1 MKRRTQVLVAAV
13 SMLLPAAS
21 GWAQNSNRYILRANP
36 SRQSAICQ
44 TYGLNVV
51 HQFSQP
57 EVVVVTG
64 PASVSPRALVDQVR
78 ADPRVTAFEHER
90 NAQLVEGN
98 GRAQQTPPAGSLTP
112 ALSTP
117 KSTSFF
123 GNPVWVSYVTQPALA
138 QIDWAWTPAAFM
150 QSVGSNTPGYGA
162 VVADIDTGIDPSEPA
177 LQGVLLPGYDFV
189 HNQPGASE
197 WADLDQ
203 STAAVLNQSTSAILN
218 QSTSAIL
225 NQSTSA
231 ILNQSTSA
239 ILDGSQVVQLNQ
251 STAAILD
258 QSTAAILNSTSLP
271 AEFGHGTMVAGLIH
285 LVAPG
290 AKIMPLKAFSADGSA
305 ANSDIIQAIYYAV
318 DNGANVINM
327 SFTEA
332 DLSSELLVAVNYAN
346 RHGVVC
352 VASAGNT
359 AQKAPAYP
367 ASLGEVIGVG
377 SVSAA
382 GTLSTFSSYGPD
394 LLTLVAPGEGL
405 ITTYPGGHWAG
416 VSGTSF
422 SAALMSGNV
431 AVGLASE
438 NQQGTNPADYSDS
451 DDAMDAIASV
461 NTHHPILGWG
471 VLDVAQMS
479 QIEHLVARHHK
490 HEHDAH

>member
-1 MKRRTQVLVAAV
+1 MKRRTQVVVAAAV
-13 SMLLPAAS
+13 GTLLLAAS
-21 GWAQNSNRYILRANP
+21 GQAQSPNRYMLRADP
-36 SRQSAICQ
+36 SQQSAISQ

-51 HQFSQP
+51 QQLSQP
-57 EVVVVTG
+57 QAVVVTG
-64 PASVSPRALVDQVR
+64 PASVSPDDFVDQVR
-78 ADPRVTAFEHER
+78 ADPRVTAFELVR
-90 NAQLVEGN
+90 NAQLPEGSA
-98 GRAQQTPPAGSLTP
+98 RAQQTAPVGSLTP
-112 ALSTP
+112 ALRSLNST
-117 KSTSFF
+117 TFF
-123 GNPVWVSYVTQPALA
+123 GNPVWGSYVTQPALT
-138 QIDWAWTPAAFM
+138 QIDWAWNPAAFRH
-150 QSVGSNTPGYGA
+150 SVGSNTPGYGA
-162 VVADIDTGIDPSEPA
+162 VVAVIDTGVDPSHPA

-189 HNQPGASE
+189 HNQPGASD

-203 STAAVLNQSTSAILN
+203 STAAILN

-231 ILNQSTSA
+231 ILN
-239 ILDGSQVVQLNQ
+239 GSQVVQLNQ

-258 QSTAAILNSTSLP
+258 QSTAAILNSTTLP

-290 AKIMPLKAFSADGSA
+290 AQILPLKAFSANGSA
-305 ANSDIIQAIYYAV
+305 ANSDIIRAIYYAV

-332 DLSSELLVAVNYAN
+332 DLSSELLLAVNYAN

-352 VASAGNT
+352 VSSVGNT
-359 AQKAPAYP
+359 AQTAPAYP
-367 ASLGEVIGVG
+367 ASLGEVFGVG

-405 ITTYPGGHWAG
+405 ITTYPGNHWAG

-422 SAALMSGNV
+422 SAALVSANV
-431 AVGLASE
+431 AVGLGSE
-438 NQQGTNPADYSDS
+438 NQQAGNPADYSDS
-451 DDAMDAIASV
+451 DDAMNAIASV
-461 NTHHPILGWG
+461 NAYDPTLGWG

-479 QIEHLVARHHK
+479 QIQHLVGQNHK
-490 HEHDAH
+490 HEPREQ

>member
-21 GWAQNSNRYILRANP
+21 GWAQNSNRYILRADP
-36 SRQSAICQ
+36 GRQSAICQ
-44 TYGLNVV
+44 TYGLSVV
-51 HQFSQP
+51 QQFSQP
-57 EVVVVTG
+57 GVVVVTG
-64 PASVSPRALVDQVR
+64 PASVWPGALVEQVR
-78 ADPRVTAFEHER
+78 ADSRVTAFEHVR
-90 NAQLVEGN
+90 NVQLVEGN
-98 GRAQQTPPAGSLTP
+98 GRAQQTPPASSLTP

-123 GNPVWVSYVTQPALA
+123 GNPAWVSYVTQPALA

-203 STAAVLNQSTSAILN
+203 STAAV
-218 QSTSAIL
+218 L

>member
-1 MKRRTQVLVAAV
+1 
-13 SMLLPAAS
+13 MLLPAAS
-21 GWAQNSNRYILRANP
+21 GWAQNSNRYILRADP
-36 SRQSAICQ
+36 GRQTAICQ
-44 TYGLNVV
+44 TYGLSVV
-51 HQFSQP
+51 QQFSQP
-57 EVVVVTG
+57 GVVVVTG
-64 PASVSPRALVDQVR
+64 PASVWPGALVEQVR
-78 ADPRVTAFEHER
+78 ADSRVTAFEHVR

-98 GRAQQTPPAGSLTP
+98 RRAQQTPPAGSLTP

-138 QIDWAWTPAAFM
+138 QINRAWTPAAFM
-150 QSVGSNTPGYGA
+150 HSVGSNTPGYGA
-162 VVADIDTGIDPSEPA
+162 VVADIDTGIDPSVPA

-197 WADLDQ
+197 WVDLDQ
-203 STAAVLNQSTSAILN
+203 STAAV
-218 QSTSAIL
+218 L

-258 QSTAAILNSTSLP
+258 QSTAAILNSTALP
-271 AEFGHGTMVAGLIH
+271 GEFGHGTMVAGLIH

-290 AKIMPLKAFSADGSA
+290 AQIMPLKAFSANGSA
-305 ANSDIIQAIYYAV
+305 ASSDIIRAIYYAV

-352 VASAGNT
+352 VASVGNT
-359 AQKAPAYP
+359 AQTAPAYP

-431 AVGLASE
+431 AVGLGSE

-451 DDAMDAIASV
+451 DDTMDAIASV
-461 NTHHPILGWG
+461 NAYDPIMGWG

-479 QIEHLVARHHK
+479 HIEHLVARHHK
-490 HEHDAH
+490 HEHDAN

>member
-1 MKRRTQVLVAAV
+1 MHRLHAGVRRVMKRRTQVVVAAAV
-13 SMLLPAAS
+13 GMLLLAAS
-21 GWAQNSNRYILRANP
+21 GWAQSPNLYILRADP
-36 SRQSAICQ
+36 SQQSAISQ

-51 HQFSQP
+51 QQFSQP
-57 EVVVVTG
+57 QAVVVTG
-64 PASVSPRALVDQVR
+64 PASVSPDGFVDQVR
-78 ADPRVTAFEHER
+78 ADSRVTAFELVR
-90 NAQLVEGN
+90 NAQLVEGS
-98 GRAQQTPPAGSLTP
+98 GRAQQTAPVGSLSP
-112 ALSTP
+112 ALSSLN
-117 KSTSFF
+117 STNFF
-123 GNPVWVSYVTQPALA
+123 GSPAWVSYVTQPALA
-138 QIDWAWTPAAFM
+138 QIDWAWNSAAFR

-162 VVADIDTGIDPSEPA
+162 VVAVIDTGVDPSHPA

-197 WADLDQ
+197 LVD
-203 STAAVLNQSTSAILN
+203 LNQSTAAILN

-231 ILNQSTSA
+231 ILN
-239 ILDGSQVVQLNQ
+239 GSQVVQLNQ

-258 QSTAAILNSTSLP
+258 QSTAAILNASTLP

-290 AKIMPLKAFSADGSA
+290 AQIMPLKAFSSDGSA
-305 ANSDIIQAIYYAV
+305 ANSDIIRAIYYAV

-332 DLSSELLVAVNYAN
+332 DLSSELLLAVNYAN

-352 VASAGNT
+352 VASVGNT
-359 AQKAPAYP
+359 AQTAAAYP
-367 ASLGEVIGVG
+367 ASLGEVLGVG

-382 GTLSTFSSYGPD
+382 GALSTFSSYGPD

-405 ITTYPGGHWAG
+405 ITTYPGSHWAG

-422 SAALMSGNV
+422 SAALVTGNV
-431 AVGLASE
+431 AVGLGSE

-461 NTHHPILGWG
+461 NPYDPILGWG
-471 VLDVAQMS
+471 DLDVAQMS

-490 HEHDAH
+490 HEHSQQ